1 MMAAEKII
9 EIKDVGV
16 SFYVQRKGIINLRDF
31 ILSVG
36 FKKPFEKKRIL
47 HHVNLTIYKGESIGL
62 LGRNGAGKSTLLRTI
77 AGILPCES
85 GTILLNGK
93 VAPMLSLGVGL
104 EPELSGYDNIRYMSL
119 LIGRSK
125 KQTEDSISFIKSFS
139 ELSEDDLQMAVK
151 RYSSGMLAR
160 LSFSISVAHVPE
172 ILIIDEALSVGD
184 LGFQRKCTERID
196 ELKKAGV
203 TLLYVS
209 HNLSEIKRICERAI
223 ILQKGV
229 ITHDGPVDEVADQ
242 YLTLFKS

>member
-1 MMAAEKII
+1 MLDEKII
-9 EIKDVGV
+9 EIKDVDV

-36 FKKPFEKKRIL
+36 FKKPFEKKKIL
-47 HHVNLTIYKGESIGL
+47 HHINLTIYKGESIGL

-85 GTILLNGK
+85 GTIVLNGK

-104 EPELSGYDNIRYMSL
+104 EPELSGYDNIRYLSL

-139 ELSEDDLQMAVK
+139 ELSEEDLQMAVK

-184 LGFQRKCTERID
+184 LGFQRKCTKRID

-223 ILQKGV
+223 ILQKGI